1 MLPGLYGYTSLLDA
15 YTSTYYDVDMWRT
28 CSCQALIKHLNR
40 IYSYML
46 IMAKQGLRFY
56 AKTKQ
61 LTLTDAYMD
70 KAVFIKNYGCSS
82 NTADTEVMA
91 GCLTHAGFHLAET
104 ESQADL
110 LIYNT
115 CAVKGP
121 TENRIL
127 NDIKKAPTSK
137 KVIVA
142 GCLPKISYERLC
154 HEAHFDGV
162 VGPAWGSDIV
172 AVATRV
178 LAGEKVIALDSPREM
193 PALNLPRQTSNP
205 AVSVLPIN
213 FGCLGSCAYCCVVF
227 ARGKL
232 RSYGIREIV
241 KRIQTDYAAGA
252 REFWLTSQDTASYGR
267 DLHTNLAEL
276 LLAVGAVN
284 GDFRARVGMMTPNL
298 VLDMSE
304 KLLCAYGSSKVFKFL
319 HLPVQSGDDGVLK
332 GMRRFY
338 TTTQF
343 KEIVEAFRAE
353 FPDLTLATDLIVGY
367 PGETE
372 EAFQNTLRLLEEV
385 KPDITNV
392 SKFFARPK
400 TASWEVKDELV
411 DKEETKRRSA
421 VAAELAKKISADCNL
436 RWVGWTGEVLIDER
450 GKVPG
455 SLVGRNFAYKPIVI
469 NSSEDLLGKTRK
481 VRVVEALGTYLKGEF
496 LVEEEEEGKVWVVK
510 PHNNSG

>member
-1 MLPGLYGYTSLLDA
+1 
-15 YTSTYYDVDMWRT
+15 
-28 CSCQALIKHLNR
+28 
-40 IYSYML
+40 
-46 IMAKQGLRFY
+46 
-56 AKTKQ
+56 
-61 LTLTDAYMD
+61 
-70 KAVFIKNYGCSS
+70 
-82 NTADTEVMA
+82 
-91 GCLTHAGFHLAET
+91 
-104 ESQADL
+104 
-110 LIYNT
+110 
-115 CAVKGP
+115 
-121 TENRIL
+121 
-127 NDIKKAPTSK
+127 
-137 KVIVA
+137 
-142 GCLPKISYERLC
+142 
-154 HEAHFDGV
+154 
-162 VGPAWGSDIV
+162 
-172 AVATRV
+172 
-178 LAGEKVIALDSPREM
+178 
-193 PALNLPRQTSNP
+193 
-205 AVSVLPIN
+205 
-213 FGCLGSCAYCCVVF
+213 VVF

-241 KRIQTDYAAGA
+241 ERIQADYAAGA

-400 TASWEVKDELV
+400 TPAWEVKDELV

-510 PHNNSG
+510 PQSNSG